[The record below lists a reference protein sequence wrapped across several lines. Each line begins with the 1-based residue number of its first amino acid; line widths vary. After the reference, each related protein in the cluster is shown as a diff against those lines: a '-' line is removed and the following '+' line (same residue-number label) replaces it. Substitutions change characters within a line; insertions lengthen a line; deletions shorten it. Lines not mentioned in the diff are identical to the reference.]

1 MLKMRKSNQSSSI
14 VVRWSYHAPDG
25 GLMLTKYASKKYSS
39 IHYNVYENIQ
49 YKLAELNK
57 LAYLL
62 FHFICEKMDESNNIV
77 HTQSLRNQ
85 FIKHVKRNLNLDYK
99 DDTVKKAFAKLVKV
113 CLIINYNIKSDFTV
127 NPRHVFK
134 GFENERR
141 ELMQQLIKSCKENN
155 TKKSNFREALGIESY
170 EKKEEPKTPPKPKKQ
185 VAKLRIP

>member
-1 MLKMRKSNQSSSI
+1 MKKSNQPRSI
-14 VVRWSYHAPDG
+14 VVKWRYHIPEG

-39 IHYNVYENIQ
+39 LHYNVYENIQ
-49 YKLAELNK
+49 YRLADLGK
-57 LAYLL
+57 VAYLL

-77 HTQSLRNQ
+77 HSQFLRNQ
-85 FIKHVKRNLNLDYK
+85 FINHVKSNLNLDYK

-113 CLIINYNIKSDFTV
+113 CLIINYDTKSQFTV

-155 TKKSNFREALGIESY
+155 TQKSNFREALGIENY
-170 EKKEEPKTPPKPKKQ
+170 EEKGEPKTPPKPKKQ

>member
-1 MLKMRKSNQSSSI
+1 MRKSNQPSSI
-14 VVRWSYHAPDG
+14 VVRWRYVELDE
-25 GLMLTKYASKKYSS
+25 GLILYKYATKKYSS

-77 HTQSLRNQ
+77 HTQSIRNE
-85 FIKHVKRNLNLDYK
+85 FIKHVKSNLNLDYK
-99 DDTVKKAFAKLVKV
+99 DGTVKKAFAKLVKV
-113 CLIINYNIKSDFTV
+113 CLIINYDIKSHFTV

-141 ELMQQLIKSCKENN
+141 ELIQQLIKSCKENN